1 MASGHGRGRGRKGV
15 AILSREVD
23 RAKVGIAWAE
33 GGFKR
38 SGELLKGVA
47 IDLKLHY
54 EQVQQWIDRPSKPG
68 KYLATNKV
76 HFERGQTPTEYAT
89 ELAKKKKSE

>member
-33 GGFKR
+33 GGF
-38 SGELLKGVA
+38 
-47 IDLKLHY
+47 IKLHY
-54 EQVQQWIDRPSKPG
+54 QQLQQWIDRSSKPG
-68 KYLATNKV
+68 KYLATNKG

-89 ELAKKKKSE
+89 ELAEKKKSE